1 MKQHGVSFHSGD
13 DVLMSKRERPTKKP
27 SKSRTSLERPQKKEF
42 IRKGVF
48 TVYILECSDGS
59 FYTGHTHDLKAR
71 LELHEKG
78 RGAKYV
84 RSRKPFKLIYTKAYR
99 YFRCA
104 FLEELRIQALSR
116 KEKEALILGVVK
128 KKVTQQEHV
137 IC

>member
-1 MKQHGVSFHSGD
+1 MTVTMNKKERPVKKS
-13 DVLMSKRERPTKKP
+13 SKRKTL
-27 SKSRTSLERPQKKEF
+27 LERPQKKKF

-84 RSRKPFKLIYTKAYR
+84 RSHKPFKLIYTKQYC
-99 YFRCA
+99 YFRHA
-104 FLEELRIQALSR
+104 FLEELRIQGLSR
-116 KEKEALILGVVK
+116 KEKETLIFGAPK
-128 KKVTQQEHV
+128 KRFIQQECV
-137 IC
+137 KC